1 ETERTAEVVG
11 DIVKRWKRLGGWALP
26 LPTDK

>member
-1 ETERTAEVVG
+1 CE
-11 DIVKRWKRLGGWALP
+11 IVNRWKRLGGWPLP